1 MRVTTTVGVIELP
14 LALYTL
20 SHTNFHL
27 IKRTNNIVVVA
38 MVVVVIVVVMVV
50 VFAPLV
56 VTSTGRELLY

>member
-1 MRVTTTVGVIELP
+1 MMRVTTTVGVIELL

-27 IKRTNNIVVVA
+27 IKRTSNKVIL
-38 MVVVVIVVVMVV
+38 VVVVVVVVVMV
-50 VFAPLV
+50 V